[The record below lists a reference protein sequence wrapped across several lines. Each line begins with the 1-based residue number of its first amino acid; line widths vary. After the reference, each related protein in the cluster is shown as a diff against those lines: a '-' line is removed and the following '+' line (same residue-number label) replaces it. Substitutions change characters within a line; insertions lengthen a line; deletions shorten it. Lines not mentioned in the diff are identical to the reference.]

1 MCMSSN
7 GGATQGVARKPR
19 GGLFSA
25 VIKDFAQAKNPTFNP
40 VKRTIDNWSPN
51 APQQPAPVN
60 PMSVAMAGKAA
71 SVAGATQSPTKPMT
85 IADSFLGTTDTAAQK
100 PQSGYKVVG

>member
-7 GGATQGVARKPR
+7 VEATQGVARKPR
-19 GGLFSA
+19 GGLFAA

-40 VKRTIDNWSPN
+40 VKRTINNWSPN
-51 APQQPAPVN
+51 TPVN
-60 PMSVAMAGKAA
+60 PMGVAMAGKAA
-71 SVAGATQSPTKPMT
+71 AKAGVTQSQVKPMS
-85 IADSFLGTTDTAAQK
+85 IADSFIGTTDTAAQK